1 MKWNDHSNLAG
12 EHAFLSASGY
22 HWVNYTPEK
31 LISVY
36 KNRLATLKGTEDH
49 EFAST
54 CIKRRQRLPKSTKT
68 LNMFV
73 NDAIGYNMESELVLY
88 YSENC
93 FGTADAISFS
103 KQKGTERLILRIHDL
118 KTGEIP
124 AHMEQLLVYASL
136 FCLEYKIKPA
146 DIDIELRIYQKNEIL
161 YFIPQPEDIVPIM
174 DKIVSFS
181 KIIDRIKEEEG
192 VN

>member
-12 EHAFLSASGY
+12 EHAFLSPSGY
-22 HWVNYTPEK
+22 HWVNYTPDK

-36 KNRLATLKGTEDH
+36 KNRLATIRGTEDH
-49 EFAST
+49 EFASI
-54 CIKRRQRLPKSTKT
+54 CIKRRQKLPKTSKT

-73 NDAIGYNMESELVLY
+73 NDAIGYSMESELVLY

-93 FGTADAISFS
+93 FGTADAISFG
-103 KQKGTERLILRIHDL
+103 KQKGTDRLILRIHDL
-118 KTGEIP
+118 KTGEVP

-146 DIDIELRIYQKNEIL
+146 DIDIELRIYQNNEIL
-161 YFIPQPEDIVPIM
+161 YYIPQPEDIVPIM
-174 DKIVSFS
+174 DKIVSFN
-181 KIIDRIKEEEG
+181 KLIEQIKEQEG
-192 VN
+192 VD